1 MLDRMEGHRL
11 SRPSKPAAG
20 AAMTFA
26 EISRKTGIPRSTV
39 YDAYRRA
46 EEKFVLAYLIQ
57 FTDQRRAQKL
67 AVV

>member
-1 MLDRMEGHRL
+1 
-11 SRPSKPAAG
+11 
-20 AAMTFA
+20 MTFA